1 MKRSPRSGGA
11 RTGSVTGPLLPPVAP
26 VLPKTRKRRLLL
38 GAAVLVLVPVLFL
51 ARPAAHLALTAWRD
65 ADERTPVPAGFLD
78 DASRLNRTAVAA
90 VEPVP
95 AGAADPEA
103 EIAAVLA
110 RARREGRRVSIAGAR
125 HSMGG
130 HTLYPGGVVLDMR
143 PLNGMRLRGDG
154 QTLTVQA
161 GALWADV
168 IPYLDARGRSVAVMQ
183 SNNAFTVGGS
193 VSVNCHGWQTD
204 SPPIAATVESFRL
217 MLADGTVR
225 RCGRTENAEL
235 FSLALG
241 GYGLFGVILDVDL
254 RTVPNER
261 LRLERRVMSSDRFPA
276 AFAGAVAGRGDVPM
290 AFGRLNV
297 DPAAFLGEA
306 IVSAFVSDPGPIP
319 ALIEPSGR
327 EVARAVF
334 RGSEGSDYG
343 KAFRW
348 TAEKRLQPL
357 LVGTTFSR
365 NQLLNADADF
375 FENRSAA
382 TTDILHEYFVPRD
395 QAGAIVDALRTVVP
409 RHDGDLLNVT
419 VRSVE
424 ADPDTVLRYADGPTT
439 AFVLLFAQART
450 AAAEKTMTALTRD
463 LIDAALNLGGR
474 YYLPYRLH
482 ATPGQFRRAYPRA
495 DEFFAAKRRYDPDGL
510 FANRFSAKYGF
521 ADP

>member
-1 MKRSPRSGGA
+1 M
-11 RTGSVTGPLLPPVAP
+11 
-26 VLPKTRKRRLLL
+26 LPKTRKRRLLL
-38 GAAVLVLVPVLFL
+38 AAAGVAAFLLLLL

-65 ADERTPVPAGFLD
+65 ADERAPTPAGFLN

-95 AGAADPEA
+95 ADAADPEA

-130 HTLYPGGVVLDMR
+130 HTLYSGGVVLDMR
-143 PLNGMRLRGDG
+143 PLNGMELHEDG
-154 QTLTVQA
+154 ETLTVQS

-168 IPYLDARGRSVAVMQ
+168 IPHLDARGRSVAVMQ
-183 SNNAFTVGGS
+183 SNNAFSVGGS
-193 VSVNCHGWQTD
+193 VSVNCHGWQTG
-204 SPPIAATVESFRL
+204 SPPIASTVESFRL

-225 RCGRTENAEL
+225 RCSRTENAEL

-241 GYGLFGVILDVDL
+241 GYGLFGVIFDVDL

-261 LRLERRVMSSDRFPA
+261 LRLERRAMSAGTFPA
-276 AFAGAVAGRGDVPM
+276 AFAEAATNPGDVPM

-306 IVSAFVSDPGPIP
+306 IVSSFVRDPGPIP

-334 RGSEGSDYG
+334 RGSEGDDYG
-343 KAFRW
+343 KALRW

-395 QAGAIVDALRTVVP
+395 RAGGFVDALREAVP
-409 RHDGDLLNVT
+409 RHGADLLNVT

-450 AAAEKTMTALTRD
+450 AAGEKTMAALTRD
-463 LIDAALNLGGR
+463 LIDAALGLGGR

-482 ATPGQFRRAYPRA
+482 ATPAQFRRAYPRA

-510 FANRFSAKYGF
+510 FANRFSEKYG
-521 ADP
+521 P